1 MEKKKR
7 NSRSE
12 ELDKLIGQYVEIEFH
27 NSNRVDID
35 KGILGYQEEFR
46 FPYSRPQCYYLIR
59 DDGNITSF
67 KKSHVKKILKVRR

>member
-7 NSRSE
+7 NSHSE
-12 ELDKLIGQYVEIEFH
+12 ELDKLIGQRVEIEFH
-27 NSNRVDID
+27 NSLRND
-35 KGILGYQEEFR
+35 KGILGYQEEFK

-67 KKSHVKKILKVRR
+67 KKSHVKKILKVGR